1 MERLKR
7 YEIDAIMSKLKA
19 QLQSKLNEKKEK
31 WVESFKESDPEYE
44 ALKLAADKIKVAVDE
59 MTKLREKLK
68 MSNTYYMS
76 ELLSTPDA
84 YVNKVYNNRN
94 GKKTPDYT
102 QIENDLVIA
111 AIGSNFDVQ
120 SFINDVLNKY

>member
-44 ALKLAADKIKVAVDE
+44 TLKLAADKIKVAVDE

-68 MSNTYYMS
+68 MPNTWYMS
-76 ELLSTPDA
+76 DLLGTPDA
-84 YVNKVYNNRN
+84 YVNKVYGKRN
-94 GKKTPDYT
+94 KKSPDYT

>member
-31 WVESFKESDPEYE
+31 WVESFKENDPDYE
-44 ALKLAADKIKVAVDE
+44 TLKLAADKIKVAVDE

-68 MSNTYYMS
+68 MPNTWYIS
-76 ELLSTPDA
+76 DLLNTPDV
-84 YVNKVYNNRN
+84 YVNKIYDKRN
-94 GKKTPDYT
+94 KKFPNYT
-102 QIENDLVIA
+102 QIENDLVIS

>member
-19 QLQSKLNEKKEK
+19 QLQSKLNEKRER
-31 WVESFKESDPEYE
+31 WVKSFKENDPDYE
-44 ALKLAADKIKVAVDE
+44 TLKLAADKIKVAVDE

-68 MSNTYYMS
+68 MPNTWYMS
-76 ELLSTPDA
+76 DLLNTPDA
-84 YVNKVYNNRN
+84 YVDKVYNKRS
-94 GKKTPDYT
+94 GKKTPNYT

-120 SFINDVLNKY
+120 SFINNVLNKY

>member
-19 QLQSKLNEKKEK
+19 QLQEKLNDKREK
-31 WVESFKESDPEYE
+31 WTNSFKENDPDYE
-44 ALKLAADKIKVAVDE
+44 TLKLASDRIKVAVDE
-59 MTKLREKLK
+59 ITKLREKLK
-68 MSNTYYMS
+68 MPSTWY
-76 ELLSTPDA
+76 LTDLIKTPDA
-84 YVNKVYNNRN
+84 YANQVYDKKHN
-94 GKKTPDYT
+94 KKTPDYR

-111 AIGSNFDVQ
+111 SIGSNFDVQ

>member
-19 QLQSKLNEKKEK
+19 QLQEKLNEKKEK
-31 WVESFKESDPEYE
+31 WVESFKENDPDYE
-44 ALKLAADKIKVAVDE
+44 TLKLAADKIKVAVDE

-68 MSNTYYMS
+68 MSNTWYIS
-76 ELLSTPDA
+76 DLLKTPDV
-84 YVNKVYNNRN
+84 YVNKVYDKRN
-94 GKKTPDYT
+94 KKAPDYT

>member
-7 YEIDAIMSKLKA
+7 YEIDAIMSKLKE
-19 QLQSKLNEKKEK
+19 QLQSKLNEKRER
-31 WVESFKESDPEYE
+31 WVKSFKENDPDYE
-44 ALKLAADKIKVAVDE
+44 TLKLAADKIKVAVDE

-68 MSNTYYMS
+68 MPNTWYIND
-76 ELLSTPDA
+76 LLNTPDV
-84 YVNKVYNNRN
+84 YVNKAYD
-94 GKKTPDYT
+94 KKNKKFPNYT

>member
-19 QLQSKLNEKKEK
+19 QLQEKLDGEKEK
-31 WVESFKESDPEYE
+31 WIESFKENDSEYE
-44 ALKLAADKIKVAVDE
+44 AIKLAADKIKVAIDE
-59 MTKLREKLK
+59 MAKFREKLK
-68 MSNTYYMS
+68 MSKTWYMS
-76 ELLSTPDA
+76 DLLSTPDV
-84 YVNKVYNNRN
+84 YLNQEYNKKN
-94 GKKTPDYT
+94 KKKAPDYR

>member
-19 QLQSKLNEKKEK
+19 QLQSKLNEKKER
-31 WVESFKESDPEYE
+31 WVKSFKENDPDYE
-44 ALKLAADKIKVAVDE
+44 TLKLAADKIKVAVDE

-68 MSNTYYMS
+68 MPNTWYIS
-76 ELLSTPDA
+76 DLLNTPDV
-84 YVNKVYNNRN
+84 YVNKIYDKRN
-94 GKKTPDYT
+94 KKFPNYT
-102 QIENDLVIA
+102 QIENDLVIS

>member
-31 WVESFKESDPEYE
+31 WLESFKEKDPDYE
-44 ALKLAADKIKVAVDE
+44 TLKLAADKIKVAVDE

-68 MSNTYYMS
+68 MPNTWYMS
-76 ELLSTPDA
+76 DLLSTPDA
-84 YVNKVYNNRN
+84 YVNKVYNKKNE
-94 GKKTPDYT
+94 KKTPDYT

>member
-19 QLQSKLNEKKEK
+19 QLQEKLNEKKEK
-31 WVESFKESDPEYE
+31 WVESFKENDSEYE

-84 YVNKVYNNRN
+84 YVNKVYNKRN